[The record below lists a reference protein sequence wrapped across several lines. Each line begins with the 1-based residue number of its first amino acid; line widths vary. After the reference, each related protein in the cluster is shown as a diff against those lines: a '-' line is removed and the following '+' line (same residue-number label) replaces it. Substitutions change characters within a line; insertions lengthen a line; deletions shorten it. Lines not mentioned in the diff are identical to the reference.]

1 MGREVGS
8 YVIRLMNM
16 NRFTNILEM
25 LRHKELE
32 VREHNQTTSLVLN
45 IRDEIFKGEAITV
58 LLVVTSRRFKFP
70 GGFSIKDG
78 P

>member
-25 LRHKELE
+25 LRHKESE